1 MAKVQEIV
9 SEMKTIHDLLI
20 KDSTAYYIPD
30 FQRDFVWNKEDV
42 DQLFNDLLNDTD
54 SFKMESDDLEGY
66 LLGNIVL
73 IDDPDK
79 NQKQVIDGQQRL
91 TTLTLIAKAL
101 FDVINDKIDRT
112 QGQEKNSWIQRLA
125 DLGKAFS
132 VMDDDNE
139 FISLKILHAPAL
151 GFGGYYKKL
160 IIDKASD
167 EDLIKEADYNIKE
180 IYTTSFDFI
189 QGLDDKQLKKFIIY
203 YRDKIKLI
211 ETTAPTEAK
220 AFQLF
225 EILNDRGR
233 TLEPMDLIKNRFLQ
247 TLNIDGKPDDVIDDF
262 NQEWRE
268 MMENLQ
274 PKKSKSQKNK
284 YLSSTVFLR
293 QYLLAVR
300 GENIYTKDLFDY
312 FKETGRFNGEE
323 ILVFVKG
330 MKKASKV
337 YANIETED
345 YSDYNNDRN
354 MYVLNKLLGIKQ
366 FHPILILFYNEDVS
380 KKTIVLDALTRLGAA
395 IVFSYNQTNSIE
407 KMLPDLIKSYL
418 SKKKKDSEEAFKQL
432 INDLEKM
439 IEDYAGIAKSILVER
454 NHVGK
459 NGDVN
464 AKAGTILK
472 FIEFYFNQNNNIR
485 SLPSKKKLT
494 VEHILSRSLDLDSAK
509 ITNQDLGFESDKQK
523 EDYMHRIGNL
533 TLLYNTDNSAVGNSI
548 FAEKLEIYKKS
559 QFIIT
564 STIVEPLAT
573 PVKNGQDTAFCN
585 LINQNERNYEPVKGQ
600 WTRELI
606 EKRSGDIATLVYRI
620 LTKKEEN

>member
-9 SEMKTIHDLLI
+9 SEMKTIHDLLL
-20 KDSTAYYIPD
+20 KDSTTYFIPY
-30 FQRDFVWNKEDV
+30 FQRDFVWDKGV
-42 DQLFNDLLNDTD
+42 VQQLFEDLRNDTD
-54 SFKMESDDLEGY
+54 DFTMESDNLEGY

-101 FDVINDKIDRT
+101 FDVINDKINQT

-139 FISLKILHAPAL
+139 FKSLKILHDPGL
-151 GFGGYYKKL
+151 GFGGYYRKL
-160 IIDKASD
+160 IIDEATE
-167 EDLIKEADYNIKE
+167 EDLIKKSDCNIKE
-180 IYTTSFDFI
+180 IYTTCYDSI
-189 QGLDDKQLKKFIIY
+189 HELNDKQLKKFITY

-233 TLEPMDLIKNRFLQ
+233 TLEPMDLIKNSFLR
-247 TLNIDGKPDDVIDDF
+247 TLNIEGKPENIIDDF
-262 NQEWRE
+262 QLEWRE
-268 MMENLQ
+268 TMDNLQ
-274 PKKSKSQKNK
+274 PERDKH
-284 YLSSTVFLR
+284 LSSTVFLR

-300 GENIYTKDLFDY
+300 GENIIAKELFKY
-312 FKETGRFNGEE
+312 FKESGKFDGEE
-323 ILVFVKG
+323 ILKFVKG

-337 YANIETED
+337 YANIETGD
-345 YSDYNNDRN
+345 YKDYNDDRN
-354 MYVLNKLLGIKQ
+354 MYVLHKLLGIKQ
-366 FHPILILFYNEDVS
+366 FHPILILFCNEDEN
-380 KKTIVLDALTRLGAA
+380 KKTMVLDALTRLGAA
-395 IVFSYNQTNSIE
+395 IVFSYNQTNLIE
-407 KMLPDLIKSYL
+407 KMLPDLINNY
-418 SKKKKDSEEAFKQL
+418 KKKKDSDEAFKQL
-432 INDLEKM
+432 MSDLERK
-439 IEDYAGIAKSILVER
+439 IEDFAGIAKAILIER

-459 NGDVN
+459 NGGVN

-472 FIEFYFNQNNNIR
+472 FLEFYFNKNNNIR
-485 SLPSKKKLT
+485 FLPSGKKLT
-494 VEHILSRSLDLDSAK
+494 VEHILSRSLDLESAK

-523 EDYMHRIGNL
+523 EAYMHRIGNL

-585 LINQNERNYEPVKGQ
+585 LINQNEKKYEPVNGQ

-606 EKRSGDIATLVYRI
+606 EKRSEDMATLVYRV
-620 LTKKEEN
+620 LTKKGEN